1 VGVVGWKTAGREEVT
16 GDTTSERGRSASSYP
31 ALRSTRSLYL
41 EPGGKFAILR
51 TRACFSPLL
60 PTPALPATR
69 LMNISPPPPNSE
81 RQILQDLKGKGIPIR
96 FWTYA
101 QLSGPGWIASAI
113 TLGGGS
119 LASSLYL
126 GILGGYS
133 LLWVQPLAMILGVVM
148 LSAIGYVTLSTG
160 ERPFRAINQHVSP
173 VLGWGWALAVAAAN
187 VVWCMPQHSLAFG
200 VLSQNLF
207 PTFLGPQGTI
217 PAWAAT
223 TFGDSTDTG
232 IWLGANFAK
241 LLVGAVLLVLCLAVT
256 WSYDRGGRGIW
267 LYETC
272 LKVIVALIVLC
283 FFGVVVSL
291 AFSSESLDWNV
302 ILRGLVPDFGQFFRP
317 ATTFEPFLDAVG
329 PVGDTAREFWSA
341 KIVSEQRD
349 VLISAAAT
357 AVGINMTF
365 MFPYTMLRRGWTKEF
380 RGLSIFDL
388 STGMF
393 IPYVLATGFVVI
405 ASAARFHTEL
415 PDGFTRQ
422 INEQGV
428 EIVEVDPEHAKYAE
442 FQRLLETRNSVL
454 AAATQASGVS
464 DTDNSG
470 EASSEAAEPAPAE
483 RHLAAMLVHRDAF
496 DLSRAL
502 DQLTGSFVANLV
514 FGCGVLAMVLST
526 ISILMLI
533 SGFVFAEMMACVP
546 GGKVHRA
553 GTLVAGVGGAMWP
566 LFWVGESQ
574 FYLAVVASVFGFML
588 LPFAYVTFVL
598 LLNSRSLLG
607 EERPSGFRRVVW
619 NLLAGFA
626 ALIAT
631 LAATYMVWDRA
642 RWAGILAVMLY
653 IGLAIMVFIN
663 QRNESH

>member
-1 VGVVGWKTAGREEVT
+1 MS
-16 GDTTSERGRSASSYP
+16 DSSSP
-31 ALRSTRSLYL
+31 
-41 EPGGKFAILR
+41 LR
-51 TRACFSPLL
+51 T
-60 PTPALPATR
+60 
-69 LMNISPPPPNSE
+69 E
-81 RQILQDLKGKGIPIR
+81 RQMLQDLEGRGIGAR
-96 FWTYA
+96 VSTYA
-101 QLSGPGWIASAI
+101 RLSGPGWIASAI

-133 LLWVQPLAMILGVVM
+133 LLWVQPLAMLMGIIM
-148 LSAIGYVTLSTG
+148 LSTIGYVTLSSG

-207 PTFLGPQGTI
+207 PGLLGSGGTI
-217 PAWAAT
+217 PTWAASTFDDT
-223 TFGDSTDTG
+223 TVGG
-232 IWLGANFAK
+232 AWIGANFAK
-241 LLVGAVLLVLCLAVT
+241 LAVAAILLIVCLGVT

-272 LKVIVALIVLC
+272 LKLVVATIVLC

-291 AFSSESLDWNV
+291 SLSSESLDWGT
-302 ILRGLVPDFGQFFRP
+302 IFKGLVPDFGQFFRP
-317 ATTFEPFLDAVG
+317 AETFAPFLDAIG
-329 PVGDTAREFWSA
+329 PVGDAAREFWVA
-341 KIVSEQRD
+341 TIVREQRD

-393 IPYVLATGFVVI
+393 IPYILATGFVVI

-415 PDGFTRQ
+415 PEGFTT
-422 INEQGV
+422 IVNEQGV
-428 EIVEVDPEHAKYAE
+428 EVLEVDPEHAKYSE
-442 FQRLLETRNSVL
+442 FQRLLSTRNEALRGGDTPNS
-454 AAATQASGVS
+454 TDQESASE
-464 DTDNSG
+464 NST
-470 EASSEAAEPAPAE
+470 SITEPDLAE

-502 DQLTGSFVANLV
+502 DQLTGPLIANWI
-514 FGCGVLAMVLST
+514 FGLGVLAMVLST

-533 SGFVFAEMMACVP
+533 SGFVFAEMLACVP
-546 GGKVHRA
+546 GGKVHRG
-553 GTLVAGVGGAMWP
+553 GTLVAGVGGALWP

-598 LLNSRSLLG
+598 LLNSQSLLG
-607 EERPSGFRRVVW
+607 AERPAGFRRFIW
-619 NLLAGFA
+619 NLLAISAAIVATFA
-626 ALIAT
+626 AV
-631 LAATYMVWDRA
+631 YMVWDRA
-642 RWAGILAVMLY
+642 RWAGVLVIGLYVGLAV
-653 IGLAIMVFIN
+653 MVFIN
-663 QRNESH
+663 QRNEAKSQGDAPAA